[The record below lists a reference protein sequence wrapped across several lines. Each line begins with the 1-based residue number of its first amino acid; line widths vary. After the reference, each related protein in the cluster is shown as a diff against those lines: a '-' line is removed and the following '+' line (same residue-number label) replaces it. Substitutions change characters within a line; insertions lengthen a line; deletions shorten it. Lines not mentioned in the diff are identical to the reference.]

1 MLEFKKRILQKVS
14 FDLEL
19 FEKEL
24 TKAAKWLM
32 EDELIELKAWCYET
46 FSERYKEIID
56 KCFSAER
63 MAS

>member
-24 TKAAKWLM
+24 SKAAKWLM
-32 EDELIELKAWCYET
+32 DDELIELKSWCHET
-46 FSERYKEIID
+46 FSDRYQAIID
-56 KCFSAER
+56 KCFKEEK

>member
-24 TKAAKWLM
+24 SKAAKWLM
-32 EDELIELKAWCYET
+32 DDELIELKIWCQET
-46 FSERYKEIID
+46 FSEQYQDIID
-56 KCFSAER
+56 KCFKTER
-63 MAS
+63 LAS